1 MKAKNIRMV
10 NKGVNIA
17 GHAAANNKP
26 ESILNAMDDVL
37 FTNEILRTKVRK
49 NYQTIRTFKICHSKN
64 NRKE

>member
-26 ESILNAMDDVL
+26 ERILNVMDDVL
-37 FTNEILRTKVRK
+37 FTNRCLEAKVTAVLF
-49 NYQTIRTFKICHSKN
+49 Q
-64 NRKE
+64 